1 MQKTEWEGLVHF
13 YHVHDVSV
21 YLGRQRGGGVSDQKN
36 KLEAFSCGFC
46 PKHTSFEHLLS
57 GKCTAP
63 GSK

>member
-36 KLEAFSCGFC
+36 KLENKLENKLPFLVVSVPSTGVLNIC
-46 PKHTSFEHLLS
+46 
-57 GKCTAP
+57 
-63 GSK
+63 